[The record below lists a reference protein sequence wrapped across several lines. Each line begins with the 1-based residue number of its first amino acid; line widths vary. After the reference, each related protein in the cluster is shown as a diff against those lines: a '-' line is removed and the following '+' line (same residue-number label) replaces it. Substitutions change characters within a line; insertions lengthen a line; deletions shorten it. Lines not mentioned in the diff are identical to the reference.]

1 MKTLIVMSSVPG
13 AGKSTWTR
21 RYVNSHDN
29 CYVISSDAI
38 RYELTGS
45 YQDFSKQDLV
55 WKTFEDRIHEYA
67 TKSEDVTVILDALCD
82 LNSLRIKYAKES
94 PEYDK
99 KILVV
104 IHKDFETIS
113 KYNKQ
118 RKEESWVPDHILEM
132 LYKKFEQPNEEA
144 KSYYDEVIEID
155 GYFE

>member
-21 RYVNSHDN
+21 RYVESHSN
-29 CYVISSDAI
+29 CHVISSDGI

-67 TKSEDVTVILDALCD
+67 NRGDDVTVILDALCD

-113 KYNKQ
+113 KYNKE

-132 LYKKFEQPNEEA
+132 LYKKFEQPSEEA
-144 KSYYDEVIEID
+144 KSYYDEVIEIE